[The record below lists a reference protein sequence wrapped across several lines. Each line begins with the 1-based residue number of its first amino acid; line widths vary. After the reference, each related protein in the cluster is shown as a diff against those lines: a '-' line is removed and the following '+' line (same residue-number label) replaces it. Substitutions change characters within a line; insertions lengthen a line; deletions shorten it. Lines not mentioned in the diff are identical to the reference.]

1 MIYRDLDISDD
12 CTIRTFDESINPIEL
27 QWHMD
32 NEDRMII
39 AIEKTDWK
47 IQLENE
53 LPRELNTAVSIDRGQ
68 WHRLI
73 KGTYALKLKI
83 VKKLK

>member
-12 CTIRTFDESINPIEL
+12 IVIRTFNESINPIEL
-27 QWHMD
+27 QWHRD

-39 AIEKTDWK
+39 AINKTDWK

-53 LPRELNTAVSIDRGQ
+53 LPKELNSAIFIECGQ

-73 KGTYALKLKI
+73 KGTSELKVKI
-83 VKKLK
+83 IKS

>member
-1 MIYRDLDISDD
+1 MIYLDIETDD
-12 CTIRTFDESINPIEL
+12 FVIRTFNEYIDPIEL
-27 QWHMD
+27 KWHRD

-53 LPRELNTAVSIDRGQ
+53 LPKELNSVIFIECGQ

-73 KGTYALKLKI
+73 KGTNELKVKI
-83 VKKLK
+83 IKS